1 VSDELNALAGA
12 YALDALDT
20 DECAVFEEHLTTCQD
35 CADEV
40 RGMQA
45 AAAELSL
52 TTAAAPPPDLRA
64 GVLTAIGKVRPLPPI
79 TDNVILLRRARAGRS
94 LWQGLAAAC
103 ALIAI
108 ATSVWGYQQHR
119 DTGRQ
124 TSAQVSA
131 VDFLLRAPDAAAIT
145 GPVGDGKATLL
156 YSKAEGKAVLV
167 AHGLP
172 APAAGRTYQLW
183 MISPDN
189 VATSAGTFVPDG
201 SGNAIKDVSGDLTGT
216 VRMGVSVEPA
226 GGSAKPT
233 PGAIIA
239 IMNI

>member
-20 DECAVFEEHLTTCQD
+20 DERAVFEQHLTTCQD
-35 CADEV
+35 CAEEV
-40 RGMQA
+40 RGLQNT
-45 AAAELSL
+45 AAELSH
-52 TTAAAPPPDLRA
+52 TTAITPPPYLRA

-79 TDNVILLRRARAGRS
+79 TDNVVQLRRARAGRL

-119 DTGRQ
+119 DASRPE
-124 TSAQVSA
+124 SAQASA
-131 VDFLLRAPDAAAIT
+131 IDLLLRAPDAAATT
-145 GPVGDGKATLL
+145 GPVGSGQATLV
-156 YSKAEGKAVLV
+156 YSKAEGRLVLL
-167 AHGLP
+167 AHGLA
-172 APAAGRTYQLW
+172 APAAGKTYQLW

-189 VATSAGTFVPDG
+189 VVTSAGTFAPDS
-201 SGNAIKDVSGDLTGT
+201 SGNATKDASGNLTGT
-216 VRMGVSVEPA
+216 VRMGVSVEPS
-226 GGSAKPT
+226 GGSTKPT

-239 IMNI
+239 IMKI